1 MKNLTAGI
9 FIVLMGLVSVDAMG
23 AFVASKDYVDTKA
36 ATLVNESAQ
45 ALQGEINA
53 LETTVGTLPQGT
65 DATSVVDYVNKK
77 TEGIA
82 TDDDVAENA
91 EAIAALELLV
101 GDTSVADQ
109 IAAEIKK
116 ANLSQYATQES
127 VSGAL
132 TAYANLKAL
141 AYKDAVDTDD
151 IVDGAVTTAKLDDGA
166 VTKDKL
172 GAGAVTDAA
181 VEDGALSQGKIDGLD
196 ATLAEKMDI
205 TTQTTTAGK
214 YVLTANVDVNGVADY
229 AWESIER

>member
-45 ALQGEINA
+45 TLQAEIN
-53 LETTVGTLPQGT
+53 
-65 DATSVVDYVNKK
+65 SNKVD
-77 TEGIA
+77 IA
-82 TDDDVAENA
+82 DNA
-91 EAIAALELLV
+91 SAIASLELRV

-109 IAAEIKK
+109 IAAEIAK
-116 ANLSQYATQES
+116 ANLSQYVTQES

-132 TAYANLKAL
+132 TAYANLKAW
-141 AYKDAVDTDD
+141 AYKDAVDTDE
-151 IVDGAVTTAKLDDGA
+151 IVEGAVTTAKLDNGA
-166 VTKDKL
+166 VTKEKL
-172 GAGAVTDAA
+172 GADAVTNDAVA
-181 VEDGALSQGKIDGLD
+181 DGALSQGKIDGLD

>member
-45 ALQGEINA
+45 TLQAEIN
-53 LETTVGTLPQGT
+53 
-65 DATSVVDYVNKK
+65 SNKVD
-77 TEGIA
+77 IA
-82 TDDDVAENA
+82 DNA
-91 EAIAALELLV
+91 SAIASLELRV

-109 IAAEIKK
+109 IAAEIAK
-116 ANLSQYATQES
+116 ANLSQYVTQES

-151 IVDGAVTTAKLDDGA
+151 IVDGAVTTAKLDNGA
-166 VTKDKL
+166 VTKEKL
-172 GAGAVTDAA
+172 GADAVTNDAVA
-181 VEDGALSQGKIDGLD
+181 DGALSQGKIDGLD

-214 YVLTANVDVNGVADY
+214 YVLTANVGDNGVADY